1 MKKLE
6 AIVTLFQAPSDV
18 EFDCPCYGANVF
30 EGFEEFLDEQGLSWG
45 DFSDWQYD
53 PIKCPFCGNE
63 IEVSYEFEWGG
74 RMKTIALSD
83 LELNLI
89 HGLLADE
96 EIRLK
101 KAYKILSDHE
111 DIFENTKK
119 YIEEVN
125 KLRKKF
131 TEIDDTEDYF
141 EVADRIED
149 YSLDNK

>member
-1 MKKLE
+1 M
-6 AIVTLFQAPSDV
+6 
-18 EFDCPCYGANVF
+18 N
-30 EGFEEFLDEQGLSWG
+30 
-45 DFSDWQYD
+45 
-53 PIKCPFCGNE
+53 
-63 IEVSYEFEWGG
+63 
-74 RMKTIALSD
+74 TITIND
-83 LELNLI
+83 YELNLI

-101 KAYKILSDHE
+101 KAYKILSKNGDN
-111 DIFENTKK
+111 FENTKN

-149 YSLDNK
+149 YSLSNK

>member
-1 MKKLE
+1 M
-6 AIVTLFQAPSDV
+6 
-18 EFDCPCYGANVF
+18 N
-30 EGFEEFLDEQGLSWG
+30 
-45 DFSDWQYD
+45 
-53 PIKCPFCGNE
+53 
-63 IEVSYEFEWGG
+63 
-74 RMKTIALSD
+74 TITIND
-83 LELNLI
+83 YELNLI

-101 KAYKILSDHE
+101 KAYKILSKNGDN
-111 DIFENTKK
+111 FENTKN

-149 YSLDNK
+149 YNLDNK